1 MAEGSTEK
9 KEDGGWWGY
18 GLLQAAKEKS
28 RAALEMVQK
37 DLAEYT
43 CTMSADTSKAVAT
56 TSDKIKESL
65 KAENTSVAKDRFKT
79 GVTSFLEGL
88 SKALVVEAEDLEKPA
103 ATPVSTEAVY
113 DRAKAR
119 LHAIQVDP
127 ETYCSEPSGSP
138 EKYKEWQNSFDL
150 EEYKGEVSELLV
162 SKVELRAFYTK
173 LVPAE
178 ISHADFWSRYFYKV
192 HQLQQDEA
200 RKLALMK
207 RAEQAQKKEDS
218 ISWEDD
224 WSGDEESASEKI
236 SRKHELSERLSPQKE
251 IQKASSVN
259 PTETT
264 VVNKEA
270 PENQTDVESRVSG
283 FDHVTDKE
291 QTPSEKGQ
299 KSEDSSE
306 TTPQSQESTKRT
318 SNEKDLNDSIPQI
331 VHESEKSDSE
341 ITGSSQSQVLQEIPT
356 IVKDSSMTT
365 DQSKTDMAEKEVKT
379 KDKEDMVVINPD
391 RVTPDSNKETSTDD
405 DWERDFDVELT
416 EEELKAADEIAK
428 KLNLSAADYTN
439 IAGDMDEDW
448 ESWE

>member
-1 MAEGSTEK
+1 M
-9 KEDGGWWGY
+9 
-18 GLLQAAKEKS
+18 
-28 RAALEMVQK
+28 
-37 DLAEYT
+37 
-43 CTMSADTSKAVAT
+43 
-56 TSDKIKESL
+56 
-65 KAENTSVAKDRFKT
+65 
-79 GVTSFLEGL
+79 
-88 SKALVVEAEDLEKPA
+88 
-103 ATPVSTEAVY
+103 
-113 DRAKAR
+113 
-119 LHAIQVDP
+119 
-127 ETYCSEPSGSP
+127 
-138 EKYKEWQNSFDL
+138 
-150 EEYKGEVSELLV
+150 
-162 SKVELRAFYTK
+162 
-173 LVPAE
+173 
-178 ISHADFWSRYFYKV
+178 YFY
-192 HQLQQDEA
+192 
-200 RKLALMK
+200 
-207 RAEQAQKKEDS
+207 
-218 ISWEDD
+218 ISDD

-391 RVTPDSNKETSTDD
+391 RVTPDSNKGSLSLSLSIPPSLSLSLSLAPPLSL
-405 DWERDFDVELT
+405 WQIQIKDFS
-416 EEELKAADEIAK
+416 IS
-428 KLNLSAADYTN
+428 LSFWVQILQTILVY
-439 IAGDMDEDW
+439 I
-448 ESWE
+448 